1 MSPEDYERYKAGA
14 RKRFGEVI
22 ADIQAKNANVDEEKA
37 MKEITQVVEDV
48 RQEMY
53 ERGIK

>member
-1 MSPEDYERYKAGA
+1 MSPEDYEKYKAGA
-14 RKRFGEVI
+14 KKRLGEVI
-22 ADIQAKNANVDEEKA
+22 ATIQAKNANVNEDEA

-53 ERGIK
+53 ERESK